1 MIAGTE
7 RKKTMADWKLDAP
20 NLPEKLRDDYSLQA
34 AAIQAMDDDED
45 VTGRLFAQQ
54 TLRNVTGGVLEFKAC
69 RFDRCTFEE
78 VQPSRMSFVDCEFV
92 KCELSNLSLVGAAM
106 KRVRF
111 NDCHLTGLGLEK
123 AALTDV
129 CFDHCMMDYLS
140 IAESKL
146 DRVRFAT
153 CRMRESLWV
162 NDKLGRVAFEEA
174 DLTQSEWSFTPLKGQ
189 DLSKSRIEGIRIALP
204 DLFGLRLASEQLVSL
219 SGLLGVVVVE

>member
-1 MIAGTE
+1 
-7 RKKTMADWKLDAP
+7 MADWKLDAP
-20 NLPEKLRDDYSLQA
+20 NLAQKLRDDYPLQA

-78 VQPSRMSFVDCEFV
+78 VQPSRTSFVDCEFV
-92 KCELSNLSLVGAAM
+92 KCELSNLSLNGAAM
-106 KRVRF
+106 KRVCF

-189 DLSKSRIEGIRIALP
+189 DLSRSRMEGIRIALP
-204 DLFGLRLASEQLVSL
+204 DLYGLRLTAGQLTAL
-219 SGLLGVVVVE
+219 SGLLGVTVVD